1 MHAAF
6 KEWAIVCEAL
16 GTGRQSVILRKG
28 GVAEGSKG
36 FAFRHREFLLFPT
49 WFHEQL
55 EKTTL
60 PPETQVPEA
69 PGEELEVRYTASIEW
84 SGVLTNR
91 DRVSRLRSLHVL
103 REGVVEERY
112 RYSDSEGVHVAFVR
126 VYRLDPPLRIK
137 NEKKYGGCRSW
148 VELPEIEDRVLV
160 SVISD
165 EEHLRRRKLLEEL
178 LNS

>member
-112 RYSDSEGVHVAFVR
+112 RYSDSEGVHVLLSASIVLIR
-126 VYRLDPPLRIK
+126 PSGSKTRK
-137 NEKKYGGCRSW
+137 NTAAAAHGS
-148 VELPEIEDRVLV
+148 
-160 SVISD
+160 SF
-165 EEHLRRRKLLEEL
+165 RK
-178 LNS
+178 SKTGFWSR

>member
-36 FAFRHREFLLFPT
+36 FAFRHREFLLLFQRGFT
-49 WFHEQL
+49 NNW
-55 EKTTL
+55 KR
-60 PPETQVPEA
+60 PPSSETRVPERPERNWKCGTRQA
-69 PGEELEVRYTASIEW
+69 SSWSDVPDELGPGEPP
-84 SGVLTNR
+84 
-91 DRVSRLRSLHVL
+91 RSLHVL
-103 REGVVEERY
+103 REGVVGERY

-148 VELPEIEDRVLV
+148 VELPEIEDRFC
-160 SVISD
+160 SGGSAT
-165 EEHLRRRKLLEEL
+165 K
-178 LNS
+178 NT

>member
-84 SGVLTNR
+84 SGVLTNW

-112 RYSDSEGVHVAFVR
+112 RYSDSGRTWLLSASIVLIRPSDQKRE
-126 VYRLDPPLRIK
+126 
-137 NEKKYGGCRSW
+137 KYGGYRSW
-148 VELPEIEDRVLV
+148 
-160 SVISD
+160 SSF
-165 EEHLRRRKLLEEL
+165 RK
-178 LNS
+178 SKTGFWSR